1 MARFDVCRLTDGTL
15 VVDVQ
20 ADLLEELRTR
30 IVVPLIKFDEAPKPA
45 KYLNPIFEI
54 GEEQFVLKTEFLSA
68 VDRALLSKPL
78 MNLAPRH
85 ADITRALDMVF
96 QGF

>member
-1 MARFDVCRLTDGTL
+1 MARFDVCRLTDGNL

-30 IVVPLIKFDEAPKPA
+30 IVIPLLKFDQAPKPA
-45 KYLNPIFEI
+45 KYLNPVFEI
-54 GEEQFVLKTEFLSA
+54 GQEKFVLKTEFLSA
-68 VDRALLSKPL
+68 VDKGLLSKPL
-78 MNLAPRH
+78 MNLSARD
-85 ADITRALDMVF
+85 ADITRALDMAF

>member
-1 MARFDVCRLTDGTL
+1 MARFDVCRLTDGNL

-30 IVVPLIKFDEAPKPA
+30 IVIPLLKFDQAPKPA
-45 KYLNPIFEI
+45 KYLNPVFEI
-54 GEEQFVLKTEFLSA
+54 DAQQYVLKTEFLSA
-68 VDRALLSKPL
+68 VDKALLSKPI
-78 MNLAPRH
+78 MNLGAKDT
-85 ADITRALDMVF
+85 DITRALDMAF